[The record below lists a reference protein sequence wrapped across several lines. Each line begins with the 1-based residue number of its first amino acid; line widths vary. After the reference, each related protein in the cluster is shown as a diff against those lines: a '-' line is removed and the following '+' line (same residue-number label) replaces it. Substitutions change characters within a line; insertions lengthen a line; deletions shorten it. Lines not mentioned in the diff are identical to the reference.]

1 MMARWSE
8 HTDASLAVAIEILRH
23 GPIARTD
30 IAHRLELSAGSLTR
44 LCTPLLEEGLIRE
57 VGDAND
63 GRVGRPRQLLDVN
76 PDSRSFVGIKLRES
90 EVIAAL
96 TNLRGGIIRH
106 AAAPLEGM
114 APAAVVDVI
123 GELVTQLA
131 DGAPISGIG
140 IGIGGVVS
148 DRSLVVRSPYLGW
161 HDVEL
166 ADLVAERTGIATLVD
181 NDVVAFTEYEHWFG
195 EGRDADRFAVVT
207 LGVGTGF
214 GLVVNGAQI
223 VNQDYGLGLV
233 NHWPLDPAGPMCPR
247 GHRGCADSMLNS
259 DALMRR
265 ASDALR
271 RPVDFDEMLRL
282 AEEGQPAARAI
293 LDEAGRGLGR
303 LLAAIC
309 NLTLPERLI
318 IGGEGVGLARV
329 ARGALDVGF
338 VADRDPE
345 ATTPEIIL
353 ATGSNAE
360 WCRGAAVLAI
370 QAFVRRPRPRTPGR
384 SRLAGQGRHA
394 EPSGTVQ
401 AAG

>member
-1 MMARWSE
+1 
-8 HTDASLAVAIEILRH
+8 
-23 GPIARTD
+23 
-30 IAHRLELSAGSLTR
+30 
-44 LCTPLLEEGLIRE
+44 
-57 VGDAND
+57 
-63 GRVGRPRQLLDVN
+63 
-76 PDSRSFVGIKLRES
+76 
-90 EVIAAL
+90 
-96 TNLRGGIIRH
+96 
-106 AAAPLEGM
+106 
-114 APAAVVDVI
+114 
-123 GELVTQLA
+123 
-131 DGAPISGIG
+131 
-140 IGIGGVVS
+140 
-148 DRSLVVRSPYLGW
+148 
-161 HDVEL
+161 
-166 ADLVAERTGIATLVD
+166 
-181 NDVVAFTEYEHWFG
+181 
-195 EGRDADRFAVVT
+195 
-207 LGVGTGF
+207 
-214 GLVVNGAQI
+214 
-223 VNQDYGLGLV
+223 
-233 NHWPLDPAGPMCPR
+233 
-247 GHRGCADSMLNS
+247 MLNS